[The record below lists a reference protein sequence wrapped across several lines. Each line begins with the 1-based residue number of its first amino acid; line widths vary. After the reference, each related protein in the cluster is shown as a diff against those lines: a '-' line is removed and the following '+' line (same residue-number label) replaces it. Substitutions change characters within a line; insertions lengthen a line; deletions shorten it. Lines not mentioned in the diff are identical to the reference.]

1 MVGFPGIVTVDERM
15 KEELA
20 GIKECRNAQVIIG
33 VVVII
38 YGLVLA
44 FPLSYNGNLAVAVGI
59 LVSFTVIGIIFLVMA
74 SDCARDY
81 RDKLKEVKKGNK

>member
-1 MVGFPGIVTVDERM
+1 MVGFSALGERM

-20 GIKECRNAQVIIG
+20 SMKECRNAQVIVG

-38 YGLVLA
+38 YGTVLA
-44 FPLSYNGNLAVAVGI
+44 TSLAYNMLVAVGI

>member
-1 MVGFPGIVTVDERM
+1 M

-20 GIKECRNAQVIIG
+20 RIKECRNAYVIIG
-33 VVVII
+33 VVAII

-44 FPLSYNGNLAVAVGI
+44 FPLSYNLAVAVGI
-59 LVSFTVIGIIFLVMA
+59 LVFFIFIGIIFLVMA

-81 RDKLKEVKKGNK
+81 RDKLKKLNEEAH

>member
-44 FPLSYNGNLAVAVGI
+44 FPLSYNGLVAVGI

-81 RDKLKEVKKGNK
+81 RDKLKELKKVNK